1 VRVIGSLAALGLV
14 AFALGAGAGLLW
26 KDPGL
31 VMAQWAGDTQEVA
44 WSDPT
49 AAAADVE
56 SFQDAARGPLPDV
69 EVPSREADDGG
80 HAAPAV
86 RPVAAVAS
94 ARPADAS
101 YQTAA
106 AEPVKPL
113 AQSVRKPAPAPVA
126 APSPAPAPRKEAA
139 REEARAD
146 ALPSVSAPPP
156 PLHGVAVQVGA
167 FADRRA
173 ADQLIARL
181 RSDGFQAYASAAGGN
196 AWRVRVGPFR
206 DRTGAD
212 QAAARLKR
220 DQKLP
225 TWVLEETGK
234 P

>member
-1 VRVIGSLAALGLV
+1 MRVIGSLAALGLA

-26 KDPGL
+26 KDPGR

-56 SFQDAARGPLPDV
+56 SLHDASGPLPDV
-69 EVPSREADDGG
+69 EVPSRDSAEA
-80 HAAPAV
+80 A
-86 RPVAAVAS
+86 RPVPSPPRAVE
-94 ARPADAS
+94 AS

-106 AEPVKPL
+106 AEPVRPV
-113 AQSVRKPAPAPVA
+113 AASERKPAPAA
-126 APSPAPAPRKEAA
+126 APAPAPAPHKETA
-139 REEARAD
+139 REQARVD
-146 ALPSVSAPPP
+146 ALPAVSAPPP
-156 PLHGVAVQVGA
+156 ALHGVAVQVGA
-167 FADRRA
+167 FSDRRA

-181 RSDGFQAYASAAGGN
+181 RSDGFQAYASAGAGS

-206 DRTGAD
+206 DRSGAE

-225 TWVLEETGK
+225 TWVLEETGDR
-234 P
+234 

>member
-1 VRVIGSLAALGLV
+1 VIGTLAALGLV
-14 AFALGAGAGLLW
+14 AFALGAGAGLMW

-31 VMAQWAGDTQEVA
+31 VMAQWGGDTQEVA

-56 SFQDAARGPLPDV
+56 GFQDASSGPLPDV
-69 EVPSREADDGG
+69 EVPSREAAD
-80 HAAPAV
+80 A
-86 RPVAAVAS
+86 
-94 ARPADAS
+94 ARPAAAPSRAADTP
-101 YQTAA
+101 YQTAS

-113 AQSVRKPAPAPVA
+113 ASSERKAAPASTPAPT
-126 APSPAPAPRKEAA
+126 PAPRKETP

-146 ALPSVSAPPP
+146 ALPPVSAPPP
-156 PLHGVAVQVGA
+156 ALRGVAVQVGA
-167 FADRRA
+167 FSDRRA

-181 RSDGFQAYASAAGGN
+181 RSDGFQAYASAGAGS

-206 DRTGAD
+206 DRSGAD

-225 TWVLEETGK
+225 TWVLEETGER
-234 P
+234 

>member
-1 VRVIGSLAALGLV
+1 MRVIGSLAALGLV

-49 AAAADVE
+49 AAAADV
-56 SFQDAARGPLPDV
+56 AAIQQTGRGPLPAV
-69 EVPSREADDGG
+69 EVPSREAAPDTA
-80 HAAPAV
+80 HPAAAPAQV
-86 RPVAAVAS
+86 
-94 ARPADAS
+94 ADAS

-106 AEPVKPL
+106 AEPVRPL
-113 AQSVRKPAPAPVA
+113 AASKPKAAAAPTPAPTPV
-126 APSPAPAPRKEAA
+126 PHKEPA
-139 REEARAD
+139 REDARAE
-146 ALPSVSAPPP
+146 ALPAVSAPPP
-156 PLHGVAVQVGA
+156 SLVRGVAVQVGA
-167 FADRRA
+167 FSDRHA

-181 RSDGFQAYASAAGGN
+181 RSDGFQAYASAGGGS

-206 DRTGAD
+206 DRSGAE

-225 TWVLEETGK
+225 TWVLEETGER
-234 P
+234 